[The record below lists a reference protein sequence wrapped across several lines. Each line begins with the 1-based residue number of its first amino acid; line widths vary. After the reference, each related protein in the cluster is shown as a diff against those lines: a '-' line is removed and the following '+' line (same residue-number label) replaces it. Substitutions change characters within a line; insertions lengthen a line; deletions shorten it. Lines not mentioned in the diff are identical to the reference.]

1 MTQGVETDIA
11 TINRISAVPA
21 ILQVISEMTEMRF
34 AAVARVTPTS
44 WTACAVLDNLG
55 FGLKPG
61 GELDLVST
69 LCFETLGSHQPIII
83 DNVSEDPLY
92 HDHHT
97 PKIYHF
103 ESYITIPVFRTDGS
117 FFGTICALDPEPA
130 QLKSSTIQTTMESFA
145 RLLSLQLDAEE
156 NLQRTETAL
165 LLERETAELREQ
177 FIAVLGHDLRNP
189 LFAITTASQRLLR
202 KHPNPDTETLV
213 QHIFSCG
220 QRASRLV
227 EDVLDFARGRLG
239 AGIPL
244 TRHAACDL
252 DKVFTHVISEVQH
265 VHPERV
271 INAQIGVLN
280 DVYCDSGRLAQ
291 LLSNLLANAIAHG
304 AKTGAVDVQVQVIE
318 QVFSLT
324 VTNQGQAI
332 PLKVQAQLFQP
343 YSRPANDTP
352 QAGLGLGL
360 YIASQIAK
368 SHGGNIEVASCEQHG
383 TVFTFR
389 MPMPQEHQI

>member
-21 ILQVISEMTEMRF
+21 ILQVISEMTGMRF

-130 QLKSSTIQTTMESFA
+130 QLKSSTIQTTMESFCPLA
-145 RLLSLQLDAEE
+145 VAATGRRRKLATHSNRL
-156 NLQRTETAL
+156 TA
-165 LLERETAELREQ
+165 
-177 FIAVLGHDLRNP
+177 
-189 LFAITTASQRLLR
+189 
-202 KHPNPDTETLV
+202 
-213 QHIFSCG
+213 
-220 QRASRLV
+220 
-227 EDVLDFARGRLG
+227 
-239 AGIPL
+239 
-244 TRHAACDL
+244 
-252 DKVFTHVISEVQH
+252 
-265 VHPERV
+265 
-271 INAQIGVLN
+271 
-280 DVYCDSGRLAQ
+280 
-291 LLSNLLANAIAHG
+291 
-304 AKTGAVDVQVQVIE
+304 
-318 QVFSLT
+318 
-324 VTNQGQAI
+324 
-332 PLKVQAQLFQP
+332 
-343 YSRPANDTP
+343 
-352 QAGLGLGL
+352 
-360 YIASQIAK
+360 
-368 SHGGNIEVASCEQHG
+368 G
-383 TVFTFR
+383 T
-389 MPMPQEHQI
+389 